1 MSRIFLTVLNM
12 SLTAGYCIAAV
23 IVLRFFLKK
32 QPKIFSYLLWSVVLF
47 RLLCP
52 FSISSSYSLLRVNTD
67 LLSSDIIGISNTDD
81 AGEKVQDTA
90 IAVAVQGTESGTDIS
105 AHSNDDTESAGETWR
120 KVIAVGAWVW
130 LTGILA
136 LVLYSIGTAF
146 TPFADKCR
154 LNRGKSV

>member
-32 QPKIFSYLLWSVVLF
+32 RPKIFSYLLWSVVLF

-52 FSISSSYSLLRVNTD
+52 FSISSSYSLPRVNTD

-105 AHSNDDTESAGETWR
+105 AHSNDDTESAG
-120 KVIAVGAWVW
+120 KHG
-130 LTGILA
+130 
-136 LVLYSIGTAF
+136 
-146 TPFADKCR
+146 
-154 LNRGKSV
+154 GKSSLSAPGYGLPGYLRLFCIVSERYCVYAVR

>member
-1 MSRIFLTVLNM
+1 M
-12 SLTAGYCIAAV
+12 
-23 IVLRFFLKK
+23 
-32 QPKIFSYLLWSVVLF
+32 LF

-105 AHSNDDTESAGETWR
+105 AHSISF
-120 KVIAVGAWVW
+120 
-130 LTGILA
+130 
-136 LVLYSIGTAF
+136 SIKTKASHASG
-146 TPFADKCR
+146 
-154 LNRGKSV
+154 LNQ